1 MRVTG
6 RYPEKGVSVEYIRNE
21 NEKTPTRDAA
31 SRVQMPHTVQM
42 LDRHSLTLTGVKE
55 VTDYDAET
63 VTLETSCG
71 TLVVGGRALRVRD
84 FSTADGRAQ
93 LEGQIEYLQYQTGP
107 VQGGL
112 LHRLFGGR
120 QE

>member
-1 MRVTG
+1 
-6 RYPEKGVSVEYIRNE
+6 
-21 NEKTPTRDAA
+21 
-31 SRVQMPHTVQM
+31 M

-55 VTDYDAET
+55 VTDYDADA

-71 TLVVGGRALRVRD
+71 TLVIGGSALRVRD
-84 FSTADGRAQ
+84 FSTAEGRVQ
-93 LEGQIEYLQYQTGP
+93 LDGQIEYLQYQARQTRNGT
-107 VQGGL
+107 